1 VADGAVAVVAALV
14 DGRGQFEKTPEE
26 IEGFGWRGWRDM
38 FDDGAALHVEI
49 RRERAHLV
57 PVHKGARLGDGGK
70 PFADFRCDIA
80 TIAAACQFKAQQ
92 ALGGSIAGHQFQQQ
106 IGQPVCAQSREIFGV
121 EGLVGSHGAVLRG
134 PCAGSSH
141 ARYWAAVAGR
151 CEWHGRIVQDDRRW
165 CGP

>member
-1 VADGAVAVVAALV
+1 LPGGDRAQIVERFGKDVADGAVAVVAV

-92 ALGGSIAGHQFQQQ
+92 LARQHCRTPVPAANRPAG
-106 IGQPVCAQSREIFGV
+106 
-121 EGLVGSHGAVLRG
+121 LR
-134 PCAGSSH
+134 PEPRDFC
-141 ARYWAAVAGR
+141 
-151 CEWHGRIVQDDRRW
+151 
-165 CGP
+165 